1 MVLGRD
7 RVPRTGVH
15 VNCFLSTSQTS
26 QARLDTNNNNN
37 NNNNNNS
44 SSSWSLLHDREAQ
57 ADVLPEVL
65 RHSLP
70 SKIFEAPS
78 DSTLSVSSKWVLP
91 QNPERASSVSAD
103 ALNPLRAYLSL
114 PQVTFGPR
122 RSDMLNFFIDFV
134 MLVCE
139 FGNTRHRDDG
149 VVKLG
154 EVEVPRVNHF
164 RYLGGSCPESKHSVL
179 ASTANDLR
187 QDRYTPIN
195 NSKKVEAAAEALSQI
210 GKAFFIATTIVFGGA
225 ALTFAWT
232 VSKLDMNNID
242 DMKTKVHDLAQPKF
256 ETIKE
261 QLVPLRTWTKNTAKK
276 WHIEREEKMEN
287 PLIKELSKQLG
298 AKTSD

>member
-1 MVLGRD
+1 MSFLAGGRLAA
-7 RVPRTGVH
+7 RETAYFIQESKQAVSR
-15 VNCFLSTSQTS
+15 LSHKHNNNS
-26 QARLDTNNNNN
+26 NNNN

-91 QNPERASSVSAD
+91 QNPP
-103 ALNPLRAYLSL
+103 PLSPPMLSTL
-114 PQVTFGPR
+114 SGLICLCPKIAIRPT
-122 RSDMLNFFIDFV
+122 MLYGSECWAIKQQQLHKINV
-134 MLVCE
+134 AEMRML
-139 FGNTRHRDDG
+139 RWQ
-149 VVKLG
+149 L
-154 EVEVPRVNHF
+154 
-164 RYLGGSCPESKHSVL
+164 PESEHSVL

-232 VSKLDMNNID
+232 ASKLDMNNID
-242 DMKTKVHDLAQPKF
+242 GMKTKVHDLAQPKF

-276 WHIEREEKMEN
+276 WHIEREEKMKEN

>member
-1 MVLGRD
+1 MKFFLAGGRLAAKEAAYFIQESKHAVS
-7 RVPRTGVH
+7 R
-15 VNCFLSTSQTS
+15 LSHKH
-26 QARLDTNNNNN
+26 NNNNN
-37 NNNNNNS
+37 NSSISS
-44 SSSWSLLHDREAQ
+44 SSSWSLLHDREEAQ

-78 DSTLSVSSKWVLP
+78 DSSLSVSSKWVLP

-114 PQVTFGPR
+114 PHVTFGPR
-122 RSDMLNFFIDFV
+122 RWQL
-134 MLVCE
+134 
-139 FGNTRHRDDG
+139 
-149 VVKLG
+149 
-154 EVEVPRVNHF
+154 
-164 RYLGGSCPESKHSVL
+164 PESEHSVL

-210 GKAFFIATTIVFGGA
+210 GKAFFFATMIVFGGS

-232 VSKLDMNNID
+232 ASKLDMHNID

-256 ETIKE
+256 VTFKE
-261 QLVPLRTWTKNTAKK
+261 QLVPLRTWTKNTAAK
-276 WHIEREEKMEN
+276 WHIKREEKMKEN

-298 AKTSD
+298 AKTSN